1 MRERSCPANE
11 ALLSRAAPNLTGEDT
26 GRGSTRGTDPTPRSQ
41 GGWRLCLARP
51 PKALLIQKGLLT
63 ADEIEHVVK
72 VVDAAFA
79 VEEALDPRFEALDR
93 LRKWI
98 EGQE

>member
-1 MRERSCPANE
+1 MTPHERDSLIAYVSE
-11 ALLSRAAPNLTGEDT
+11 VEKFITVYALRFA
-26 GRGSTRGTDPTPRSQ
+26 
-41 GGWRLCLARP
+41 RL
-51 PKALLIQKGLLT
+51 KALLIQKGLLT